1 MFIRGYKVIL
11 GHICLVVLA
20 VFNYEWLEDNGRTTD
35 SLLKKVAKQVVSQ
48 LGDSLDTT
56 IIYTRKLST
65 SYNTSTGAV
74 TTSDTSYT
82 IKVPVE
88 FIQST
93 EETGYQENV
102 ARIFITPD
110 LIGDSQPLLSDEIT
124 LTFSGSTRVAKI
136 TDVRTLRGGQEYLFR
151 VDVIF

>member
-1 MFIRGYKVIL
+1 MAGQL
-11 GHICLVVLA
+11 
-20 VFNYEWLEDNGRTTD
+20 D
-35 SLLKKVAKQVVSQ
+35 SLLKNVAKQVVSQ

-65 SYNTSTGAV
+65 SYSTSTGAV

-93 EETGYQENV
+93 EETGFQENV

-110 LIGDSQPLLSDEIT
+110 LIGDSQPLLSDEVT
-124 LTFSGSTRVAKI
+124 LTFSGSTRIAKI

-151 VDVIF
+151 IDVIF

>member
-1 MFIRGYKVIL
+1 MAGQL
-11 GHICLVVLA
+11 
-20 VFNYEWLEDNGRTTD
+20 D
-35 SLLKKVAKQVVSQ
+35 SLLKNVAKQVVSQ

-93 EETGYQENV
+93 EEAGYQENV

>member
-1 MFIRGYKVIL
+1 MAGQL
-11 GHICLVVLA
+11 DTA
-20 VFNYEWLEDNGRTTD
+20 
-35 SLLKKVAKQVVSQ
+35 LKNIAKQVVSQ

-88 FIQST
+88 FVQST
-93 EETGYQENV
+93 EESGFQENV
-102 ARIFITPD
+102 ARVYITPD
-110 LIGDSQPLLSDEIT
+110 LIGDSQPLLSDEVT

>member
-1 MFIRGYKVIL
+1 MAGQL
-11 GHICLVVLA
+11 DTA
-20 VFNYEWLEDNGRTTD
+20 
-35 SLLKKVAKQVVSQ
+35 LKNIAKQVVSQ

>member
-1 MFIRGYKVIL
+1 MAGQL
-11 GHICLVVLA
+11 
-20 VFNYEWLEDNGRTTD
+20 D
-35 SLLKKVAKQVVSQ
+35 SLLKNVAKQVVSQ

-56 IIYTRKLST
+56 IVYTRQASA

-110 LIGDSQPLLSDEIT
+110 LIGDCQPLLSDEFT

>member
-1 MFIRGYKVIL
+1 MAGQL
-11 GHICLVVLA
+11 DTA
-20 VFNYEWLEDNGRTTD
+20 
-35 SLLKKVAKQVVSQ
+35 LKNIAKQVVSQ

-56 IIYTRKLST
+56 IIYTRKSSA

-74 TTSDTSYT
+74 STSDTSYT

-88 FIQST
+88 FIQSS
-93 EETGYQENV
+93 EETGFQENV
-102 ARIFITPD
+102 ARIYITPD

>member
-1 MFIRGYKVIL
+1 MAGQL
-11 GHICLVVLA
+11 DTA
-20 VFNYEWLEDNGRTTD
+20 
-35 SLLKKVAKQVVSQ
+35 LKQIAKQVVSQ

-56 IIYTRKLST
+56 IIYTRKSST

-88 FIQST
+88 FIQSS
-93 EETGYQENV
+93 EETGFQENI
-102 ARIFITPD
+102 ARVFITPD

>member
-1 MFIRGYKVIL
+1 MAGQL
-11 GHICLVVLA
+11 DTA
-20 VFNYEWLEDNGRTTD
+20 
-35 SLLKKVAKQVVSQ
+35 LKNIAKQVVSQ

-56 IIYTRKLST
+56 IIYTRKSSA

-93 EETGYQENV
+93 EETGFQENV

>member
-1 MFIRGYKVIL
+1 MAGQL
-11 GHICLVVLA
+11 
-20 VFNYEWLEDNGRTTD
+20 D
-35 SLLKKVAKQVVSQ
+35 SLLKNVAKQVVSQ

-74 TTSDTSYT
+74 TTSDTNYT

>member
-1 MFIRGYKVIL
+1 MAGQL
-11 GHICLVVLA
+11 
-20 VFNYEWLEDNGRTTD
+20 D
-35 SLLKKVAKQVVSQ
+35 SLLKNVAKQVVSQ

-56 IIYTRKLST
+56 IIYTRQASA
-65 SYNTSTGAV
+65 SYNTSTGVV

-88 FIQST
+88 FIQSS
-93 EETGYQENV
+93 EESGYQENV

-136 TDVRTLRGGQEYLFR
+136 TNVGTWGGGQEYLFR
-151 VDVIF
+151 IDVIF

>member
-1 MFIRGYKVIL
+1 MAGQL
-11 GHICLVVLA
+11 
-20 VFNYEWLEDNGRTTD
+20 D
-35 SLLKKVAKQVVSQ
+35 SLLKNVAKQVVSQ

-56 IIYTRKLST
+56 IIYTRKASA

-88 FIQST
+88 FIQSS
-93 EETGYQENV
+93 EETGFQENV
-102 ARIFITPD
+102 ARIYITPD

-124 LTFSGSTRVAKI
+124 LTFSGSTRVSKI

>member
-1 MFIRGYKVIL
+1 MAGQL
-11 GHICLVVLA
+11 
-20 VFNYEWLEDNGRTTD
+20 D
-35 SLLKKVAKQVVSQ
+35 SLLKNVAKQVVSQ

-102 ARIFITPD
+102 ARIFVTPD

-136 TDVRTLRGGQEYLFR
+136 TDVRTLRGGQVYLFR

>member
-1 MFIRGYKVIL
+1 MAGQL
-11 GHICLVVLA
+11 DTA
-20 VFNYEWLEDNGRTTD
+20 
-35 SLLKKVAKQVVSQ
+35 LKNIAKQVVSQ

-56 IIYTRKLST
+56 IVYTRQASA
-65 SYNTSTGAV
+65 SYTTSTGAV

-88 FIQST
+88 SIQST

-102 ARIFITPD
+102 ARIFVTPD

>member
-1 MFIRGYKVIL
+1 MAGQL
-11 GHICLVVLA
+11 DTA
-20 VFNYEWLEDNGRTTD
+20 
-35 SLLKKVAKQVVSQ
+35 LKQIAKQVVSQ

-93 EETGYQENV
+93 EETGFQENV

-110 LIGDSQPLLSDEIT
+110 LIGDSQPLLSDEVT

>member
-1 MFIRGYKVIL
+1 MAGQL
-11 GHICLVVLA
+11 
-20 VFNYEWLEDNGRTTD
+20 D
-35 SLLKKVAKQVVSQ
+35 SLLKNVAKQVVSQ

-93 EETGYQENV
+93 EESGYQENI

>member
-1 MFIRGYKVIL
+1 MAGQL
-11 GHICLVVLA
+11 
-20 VFNYEWLEDNGRTTD
+20 D
-35 SLLKKVAKQVVSQ
+35 SLLKNVAKQVVSQ

-93 EETGYQENV
+93 EETGFQENV

-110 LIGDSQPLLSDEIT
+110 LIGDSQPLLSDEVT

>member
-1 MFIRGYKVIL
+1 MAGQL
-11 GHICLVVLA
+11 
-20 VFNYEWLEDNGRTTD
+20 D
-35 SLLKKVAKQVVSQ
+35 SLLKNVAKQVVSQ

-124 LTFSGSTRVAKI
+124 LTFSGSTGVAKI

>member
-1 MFIRGYKVIL
+1 MAGQL
-11 GHICLVVLA
+11 DTA
-20 VFNYEWLEDNGRTTD
+20 
-35 SLLKKVAKQVVSQ
+35 LKQIAKQVVSQ

-56 IIYTRKLST
+56 IIYTRKSST

-93 EETGYQENV
+93 EETGFQENV

-110 LIGDSQPLLSDEIT
+110 LIGDSQPLLSDEVT

-136 TDVRTLRGGQEYLFR
+136 TDVRTLRGCQEYLFR

>member
-1 MFIRGYKVIL
+1 MAGQLDSIL
-11 GHICLVVLA
+11 K
-20 VFNYEWLEDNGRTTD
+20 N
-35 SLLKKVAKQVVSQ
+35 VAKQVVSQ

-56 IIYTRKLST
+56 IIYTRKSSA

-74 TTSDTSYT
+74 TTNDTSYT

-88 FIQST
+88 FIQSS
-93 EETGYQENV
+93 EETGFQENI

-136 TDVRTLRGGQEYLFR
+136 TNVRTLRGGQEYLFR
-151 VDVIF
+151 IDVIF

>member
-1 MFIRGYKVIL
+1 MAGQL
-11 GHICLVVLA
+11 DTA
-20 VFNYEWLEDNGRTTD
+20 
-35 SLLKKVAKQVVSQ
+35 LKQIAKQVVSQ

-56 IIYTRKLST
+56 IIYTRKSST

-88 FIQST
+88 FIQSS
-93 EETGYQENV
+93 EETGFQENV
-102 ARIFITPD
+102 ARIYITPD

>member
-1 MFIRGYKVIL
+1 MAGQLDSIL
-11 GHICLVVLA
+11 K
-20 VFNYEWLEDNGRTTD
+20 N
-35 SLLKKVAKQVVSQ
+35 VAKQVVSQ

-56 IIYTRKLST
+56 IIYTRKASA

-93 EETGYQENV
+93 EESGYQENI

>member
-1 MFIRGYKVIL
+1 MAGQL
-11 GHICLVVLA
+11 DTLLA
-20 VFNYEWLEDNGRTTD
+20 EVA
-35 SLLKKVAKQVVSQ
+35 KKVVSD
-48 LGDSLDTT
+48 LGKSLDTSIT
-56 IIYTRKLST
+56 YTRKASA

-74 TTSDTSYT
+74 TTTDTAYN
-82 IKVPVE
+82 IDVPIE

-93 EETGYQENV
+93 EETGFQENV
-102 ARIFITPD
+102 ARIYITPD

-151 VDVIF
+151 IDVIF

>member
-1 MFIRGYKVIL
+1 MAGQL
-11 GHICLVVLA
+11 DTA
-20 VFNYEWLEDNGRTTD
+20 
-35 SLLKKVAKQVVSQ
+35 LKQIAKQVVSQ

-88 FIQST
+88 FIQSS

>member
-1 MFIRGYKVIL
+1 MAGQL
-11 GHICLVVLA
+11 
-20 VFNYEWLEDNGRTTD
+20 D
-35 SLLKKVAKQVVSQ
+35 SLFKSVAKDIVST
-48 LGDSLDTT
+48 LGNSLDTT
-56 IIYTRKLST
+56 IIYTRKSSA

-93 EETGYQENV
+93 EETGFQENV

-110 LIGDSQPLLSDEIT
+110 LIGDNQPLLSDEIT

-151 VDVIF
+151 IDVIF

>member
-1 MFIRGYKVIL
+1 MAGQL
-11 GHICLVVLA
+11 DTA
-20 VFNYEWLEDNGRTTD
+20 
-35 SLLKKVAKQVVSQ
+35 LKNIAKQVVSQ

-56 IIYTRKLST
+56 IIYTRKSSD

-93 EETGYQENV
+93 EESGYQENI
-102 ARIFITPD
+102 ARIYITPD

>member
-1 MFIRGYKVIL
+1 MAGQLDTALK
-11 GHICLVVLA
+11 HI
-20 VFNYEWLEDNGRTTD
+20 
-35 SLLKKVAKQVVSQ
+35 AKQVVSQ

-56 IIYTRKLST
+56 IIYTRKSST

-88 FIQST
+88 FIQSS
-93 EETGYQENV
+93 EETGFQENI
-102 ARIFITPD
+102 ARVYITPD
-110 LIGDSQPLLSDEIT
+110 LIGDNQPLLSDEIT

-151 VDVIF
+151 IDVIF

>member
-1 MFIRGYKVIL
+1 MAGQL
-11 GHICLVVLA
+11 
-20 VFNYEWLEDNGRTTD
+20 D
-35 SLLKKVAKQVVSQ
+35 SLLKNVAKQVGSQ

-56 IIYTRKLST
+56 IVYTRQASA

>member
-1 MFIRGYKVIL
+1 MAGQL
-11 GHICLVVLA
+11 DTA
-20 VFNYEWLEDNGRTTD
+20 
-35 SLLKKVAKQVVSQ
+35 LKQIAKQVVSQ

-56 IIYTRKLST
+56 IIYTRKSSA

-88 FIQST
+88 FIQSS
-93 EETGYQENV
+93 EETGFQENI
-102 ARIFITPD
+102 ARVYITPD

-151 VDVIF
+151 IDVIF